1 MFNNLKPSKLWKQF
15 KKSKDQII
23 KEQQLEIERLNRV
36 IDIKNGEIEML
47 QSTIKLSLM
56 VLRGYELEH

>member
-1 MFNNLKPSKLWKQF
+1 METLDRTL
-15 KKSKDQII
+15 DQKI
-23 KEQQLEIERLNRV
+23 KELELEIERLNRV

>member
-1 MFNNLKPSKLWKQF
+1 METLDRAL
-15 KKSKDQII
+15 DQKI
-23 KEQQLEIERLNRV
+23 KELESEIERLNRV

>member
-1 MFNNLKPSKLWKQF
+1 METI
-15 KKSKDQII
+15 KKDNEQII
-23 KEQQLEIERLNRV
+23 KEQQLKIERLNRV

-47 QSTIKLSLM
+47 QSTVKLSLM

>member
-1 MFNNLKPSKLWKQF
+1 MEKLDKTPEQV
-15 KKSKDQII
+15 I
-23 KEQQLEIERLNRV
+23 KELESEIERLNRV

-47 QSTIKLSLM
+47 QSTVKLSLM

>member
-1 MFNNLKPSKLWKQF
+1 ME
-15 KKSKDQII
+15 
-23 KEQQLEIERLNRV
+23 KENMSQQQKIQELESEIERLNRV

>member
-1 MFNNLKPSKLWKQF
+1 METLNKNPEQT
-15 KKSKDQII
+15 I

>member
-1 MFNNLKPSKLWKQF
+1 METLDRTQE
-15 KKSKDQII
+15 QTI
-23 KEQQLEIERLNRV
+23 KELESEIERLNRV

-47 QSTIKLSLM
+47 QSTVKLSLM

>member
-1 MFNNLKPSKLWKQF
+1 MEKENMSQQQK
-15 KKSKDQII
+15 I
-23 KEQQLEIERLNRV
+23 KELESEIERLNRV

-47 QSTIKLSLM
+47 QSTVKLSLM

>member
-1 MFNNLKPSKLWKQF
+1 METLDRTL
-15 KKSKDQII
+15 DQKI
-23 KEQQLEIERLNRV
+23 KELELEIERLNRV

-47 QSTIKLSLM
+47 QSTVKLSLM

>member
-1 MFNNLKPSKLWKQF
+1 MEILDRTL
-15 KKSKDQII
+15 DQKI
-23 KEQQLEIERLNRV
+23 KELELEIERLNRV